1 MSFRCVCLLLSVVYG
16 VIDAQLD
23 CSIILHGTYDYIIVG
38 GGTSGSVIA
47 SRLSEDPDI
56 RVLLLEAG
64 KDDDETFESHVIDT
78 PGLANSLVGSSVDWK
93 YETEPQKHCCDGL
106 KDKKVRLSRGMVL
119 GGTSAIDSMGHIR
132 GSEHV
137 FEEWEQSGAEG
148 WNFTGVKDFYKMAED
163 VNIKRVPLTTHRGQC
178 GPVHVME
185 QKDDS
190 LRYSMFKAG
199 TTEMGWPVVECN
211 IGENIGLCRSQ
222 LTIKHGNRISSAKAY
237 LNPVKK
243 RLNLDIQTEAKVK
256 KVLIDEYDLR
266 ATGVVF
272 VYRGKDYT
280 IKVRRDVILA
290 AGPIE
295 TPKLLMLSGI
305 GKPAHLSALNITV
318 LEDLPVGNNLQ
329 DGYVVPLRLYVNLPT
344 YRPDKPME
352 NVQRWRDYIY
362 LRRGE
367 LADGLLDAHYFLRT
381 LPSKATRYPD
391 ITISVVN
398 MLPDNDHSLLMKMN
412 VEKHVRD
419 TWYKQGRGKN
429 GVLLELT
436 LMHAKSRGTV
446 RLRSADPN
454 DPPIIDPNYL
464 AETEDVEDLRKGIEF
479 IQRLATTGAFKAVN
493 SEIEEKFTECRN
505 HPSNSHAFWRCYI
518 RYLGYSSNELVGT
531 ARMGRLEDNTTVVDS
546 SLRVKGIKGLRV
558 ADASIM
564 PQSTGTTR
572 ASVIMIG
579 EKAADIIYKDFK
591 ESKENI
597 HTPHAFIKASKTAE
611 MKNLDPLTSSI
622 YDTKQ
627 PVVKLENTKPLDP
640 VTAPLNTASETDLL
654 SMFEQLVMDPITDP
668 SPPLGTEAGGL
679 GIGGGDL
686 ASGILDKS
694 GRLSENALLQI
705 VGSSSGSA
713 KLTEGE
719 LSANKQNAAN
729 QAVNKAS
736 EAANFVKAARNTV
749 KQTKSSNIKV
759 PAKPD
764 IFLEIQNLSRDSK
777 THAKNTKP
785 SLSPKVNTL
794 SIERSKI
801 STSVKKNP
809 ENSKIKATKQVK
821 KNVNSKVE
829 QKSTPPRVNHRVV
842 DIHSFMKGQSAP
854 SSVKRVIDMHSLLN
868 NKSTVDAQS
877 SKLLGPFTLDGVLK
891 ANSEINRERGLR
903 PLPSSLQTSRVS
915 TEGTESLFD
924 NHREVFPSREPDVR
938 GFGSSAG
945 SLLSNSLVTRRTN
958 RRRTTLR
965 GSVFS

>member
-1 MSFRCVCLLLSVVYG
+1 MSFRCVCLLLLVVCD

-23 CSIILHGTYDYIIVG
+23 CSIILHGTYDYIVVG

-64 KDDDETFESHVIDT
+64 KADDETFESHVIDT
-78 PGLANSLVGSSVDWK
+78 PGLSNSLVGSSVDWK
-93 YETEPQKHCCDGL
+93 YETEPQQHCCDGV

-137 FEEWEQSGAEG
+137 FDEWEQSGAEG

-243 RLNLDIQTEAKVK
+243 RVNLDIQTEAKVVK
-256 KVLIDEYDLR
+256 ILIDEYDLR
-266 ATGVVF
+266 ATGVIF
-272 VYRGKDYT
+272 VYKGKDYT
-280 IKVRRDVILA
+280 IKVRHDVILA

-305 GKPAHLSALNITV
+305 GKPDHLSALNITV
-318 LEDLPVGNNLQ
+318 LEDLPIGNNLQ

-381 LPSKATRYPD
+381 LPSKPTRYPD

-412 VEKHVRD
+412 VGKHLRD

-464 AETEDVEDLRKGIEF
+464 AESEDVEDLRKGIEF
-479 IQRLATTGAFKAVN
+479 IQRLAKTGAFKAVN
-493 SEIEEKFTECRN
+493 SELEEKFAECGN
-505 HPSNSHAFWRCYI
+505 HPANSQAFWRCYI

-579 EKAADIIYKDFK
+579 EKAADIIKRDFK

-597 HTPHAFIKASKTAE
+597 YKPHAFIKASKTAE

-627 PVVKLENTKPLDP
+627 SLVKLENTKPLDP
-640 VTAPLNTASETDLL
+640 VTSPLNTASETDLL

-668 SPPLGTEAGGL
+668 SPPLGTEAGNL
-679 GIGGGDL
+679 GIGTHL

-705 VGSSSGSA
+705 VGASSGSTKSTA
-713 KLTEGE
+713 GE
-719 LSANKQNAAN
+719 ISALASTQNAAD
-729 QAVNKAS
+729 QPADKPSAT
-736 EAANFVKAARNTV
+736 ANFVKAARNTI
-749 KQTKSSNIKV
+749 KQAKSPHIKDS
-759 PAKPD
+759 ASPD
-764 IFLEIQNLSRDSK
+764 IFSEIQNLSLDLQTTSK
-777 THAKNTKP
+777 NNKP

-801 STSVKKNP
+801 PATTRKNP
-809 ENSKIKATKQVK
+809 ENSKAEATKQKPVK
-821 KNVNSKVE
+821 KNGNSIVK
-829 QKSTPPRVNHRVV
+829 QKSAQSHPKVKHRII
-842 DIHSFMKGQSAP
+842 DMHSIMKGQSAP

-868 NKSTVDAQS
+868 SKPTVSVDATNPQ
-877 SKLLGPFTLDGVLK
+877 LPLTLDGVLK
-891 ANSEINRERGLR
+891 ANSEIKR
-903 PLPSSLQTSRVS
+903 PLSASLQRSRVS

-945 SLLSNSLVTRRTN
+945 SLIPNTLHTRRSN
-958 RRRTTLR
+958 RRRNALT
-965 GSVFS
+965 GSVFP